1 MTFEIAIVITVVIVA
16 VILFATEKI
25 SVDIVAILVMCFL
38 VISGILEPLEG
49 LAGFSNEATITVAS
63 LFVVSAAMFKT
74 GIVNII
80 GNKVTGFFRVNFT
93 TGILM
98 TILTVGILSAF
109 INNTPIVAIFIPI
122 MLGVSKKLNISAS
135 KLLIPIS
142 FASLFGGVCTLIGTS
157 TNILINSIA
166 ISHGLT
172 GFRMFEF
179 SFLGVILFIIGS
191 VYLLTI
197 GIKMIPNRRQ
207 KQDLSSTFMIRDF
220 ITEIRIKEGSKSV
233 DHKISE
239 SSLIKDLEVTILE
252 VNRGS
257 QKFMIPKA
265 DFVLR
270 ANDILKVKGNIEK
283 IKSLKDR
290 EGIALRS
297 LEKISD
303 DDFADKDTLLVEAVI
318 SQDSD
323 LIGKTLKSSD
333 FRNNYGGIA
342 IAIAHGG
349 RIYYNNLGDIRLRA
363 GDSLLIEMGLN
374 DIENLSNTNDFVV
387 LKEIENQPFRKEKI
401 IPAVVISIGLV
412 LCITTGII
420 PIVMAAVTGALL
432 LVLTGVIT
440 SDEAYKSIDWKV
452 IFLLAGALSMGEAL
466 EKSGAA
472 VFISEN
478 LINLLGGVSPF
489 VLISTF
495 YLLTAVL
502 TEAMSNSATAI
513 LVAPIAIVSANSIGV
528 DPRPLLLAVIFGASS
543 SFMTPIGY
551 QTNLM
556 IYGAGQYKFIDFI
569 KVGAPLKLFFWILA
583 SLLIPVIFPF

>member
-220 ITEIRIKEGSKSV
+220 ITEIRIKEDSKSV

>member
-452 IFLLAGALSMGEAL
+452 IFLLAGALS
-466 EKSGAA
+466 
-472 VFISEN
+472 
-478 LINLLGGVSPF
+478 
-489 VLISTF
+489 
-495 YLLTAVL
+495 
-502 TEAMSNSATAI
+502 
-513 LVAPIAIVSANSIGV
+513 IG
-528 DPRPLLLAVIFGASS
+528 
-543 SFMTPIGY
+543 
-551 QTNLM
+551 
-556 IYGAGQYKFIDFI
+556 
-569 KVGAPLKLFFWILA
+569 
-583 SLLIPVIFPF
+583 

>member
-283 IKSLKDR
+283 IKNLKDR

>member
-220 ITEIRIKEGSKSV
+220 ITEIRIKEDSKSV

-283 IKSLKDR
+283 IKNLKDR

>member
-74 GIVNII
+74 
-80 GNKVTGFFRVNFT
+80 
-93 TGILM
+93 
-98 TILTVGILSAF
+98 GILSAF

-270 ANDILKVKGNIEK
+270 ANDILRVKGNIEK

-543 SFMTPIGY
+543 SFMPPIGY